1 MGVLGRLTAMG
12 VLRNVEG
19 RPARRGQV
27 PRRLVDDVNRR
38 PKAEQTGPDKVRV
51 YPGQRADRSFYDS
64 DHPERL
70 IPSRLVEPVDTAR
83 RVAYRDGRTFF
94 TTASLISLS
103 WASWSAV
110 SRSIRFR
117 RTAPT

>member
-38 PKAEQTGPDKVRV
+38 PKAEQTGPDKSESTQVSE
-51 YPGQRADRSFYDS
+51 PIDRFMTAITRGDLS
-64 DHPERL
+64 
-70 IPSRLVEPVDTAR
+70 PSRLVEPVEPPGGWT
-83 RVAYRDGRTFF
+83 YRDGRTFF

-110 SRSIRFR
+110 SRSMRFR